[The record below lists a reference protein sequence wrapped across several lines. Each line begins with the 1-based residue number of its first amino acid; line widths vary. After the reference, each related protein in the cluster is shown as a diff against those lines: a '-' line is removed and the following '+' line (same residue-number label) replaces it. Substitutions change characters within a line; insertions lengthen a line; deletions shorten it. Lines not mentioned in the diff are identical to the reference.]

1 MYHNFFTHSTIQRHL
16 CCFCGLAFVNSALMN
31 IGVHVTFLII
41 VSSGYMPNSRLLGHM
56 DPRPP
61 WHLALLTIWSSTQ
74 RHKPMG
80 QHYLWILQD
89 HTSSQVGTWPYLP
102 VGWLWEALSPTS
114 SHPRNQLHS
123 PVAGN
128 LYIRQQTGP
137 GTNHTYQCTHRSWSH
152 HNRRANTTHIK
163 STSRA

>member
-1 MYHNFFTHSTIQRHL
+1 MSESSAN
-16 CCFCGLAFVNSALMN
+16 CGLYAQLSGLSSQPHRDTNPPTGRVSAATASHL
-31 IGVHVTFLII
+31 HQ
-41 VSSGYMPNSRLLGHM
+41 